1 MADAEKENEMLL
13 TSIKKEIDIDIFAK
27 ENEPIKAI
35 FKINN
40 KEKIFV
46 NNEQTYNCFCF
57 DDNEFYT
64 MFDNDEIIPVEA
76 ELHVR
81 YKKE

>member
-1 MADAEKENEMLL
+1 MNVIFEEN
-13 TSIKKEIDIDIFAK
+13 IKT
-27 ENEPIKAI
+27 IKFSELEVGKCFEVEGLI
-35 FKINN
+35 HLKINN